1 MLVRSGSE
9 PPVLCAAGSTEGF
22 NSWSGDGKILKKK
35 QRRARKAFPVV
46 LLESL
51 WQCLSFQLHSAVFY
65 YLLLLVTYFSDRSKR
80 GLLSTRAEELK
91 PLHL

>member
-22 NSWSGDGKILKKK
+22 SSWSGDGKILENKK
-35 QRRARKAFPVV
+35 REGPRKARLV

-51 WQCLSFQLHSAVFY
+51 WQCLSFQLHSAVF
-65 YLLLLVTYFSDRSKR
+65 RKI
-80 GLLSTRAEELK
+80 
-91 PLHL
+91 HLRFAISVARHPSSRRF